1 MFNIDNLFLSRCF
14 GLKDPIKNIKD
25 PNKDPNKDKIKNTK
39 DPIKHTKS
47 NTKYLIIITEQN

>member
-25 PNKDPNKDKIKNTK
+25 PNKDPNKDIKDQIK
-39 DPIKHTKS
+39 DPSKYPKS
-47 NTKYLIIITEQN
+47 NSKDPIIITEQN